1 MLGKLFDVVCVG
13 FLCWLLVSYI
23 QVMLHNTVGFTYPA
37 WNAFVV
43 MVGGV

>member
-1 MLGKLFDVVCVG
+1 MLGKLFDVVCVSA
-13 FLCWLLVSYI
+13 FVWVAVSYI

-37 WNAFVV
+37 WNAFIV